1 MTRIFLIGY
10 MGAGKTTLGRALAQ
24 TLGLQFIDLDCYIED
39 RFRKTISQ
47 IFAEKGEEAFRD
59 LERRMLHEVG
69 EFEDVIISTGGGTP
83 CFFDN
88 VEYMNAQGTTVFLD
102 VPVERLFIRLSIAR
116 SKRPLIKDK
125 NDDELRSFI
134 VEQLG
139 KRLPHY
145 SKAQFTFEA
154 DKLEDKRQIDLSV
167 EAFCRQFNINKPEF
181 NMNPT
186 KPRRGISENIAK

>member
-88 VEYMNAQGTTVFLD
+88 VEYMNGQGTTVFLD

-134 VEQLG
+134 VDQLG

-167 EAFCRQFNINKPEF
+167 EAFCRQFNINQPEF

-186 KPRRGISENIAK
+186 KPRRGISENLAK

>member
-88 VEYMNAQGTTVFLD
+88 VEYMNGQGTTVFLD

-134 VEQLG
+134 VDQLG

-167 EAFCRQFNINKPEF
+167 EAFCRQFNINQPEF

>member
-1 MTRIFLIGY
+1 MTRIFLLGY
-10 MGAGKTTLGRALAQ
+10 MGAGKTTLGRALAT
-24 TLGLQFIDLDCYIED
+24 TLGLQFIDLDCYIEE

-47 IFAEKGEEAFRD
+47 IFAEKGEEEFRNI
-59 LERRMLHEVG
+59 ERRMLHEVG

-116 SKRPLIKDK
+116 HKRPLIKEK
-125 NDDELRSFI
+125 NDGQLREFI
-134 VEQLG
+134 AEQLE

-145 SKAQFTFEA
+145 SKALHTFRA
-154 DKLEDKRQIDLSV
+154 DKLEDRTQIEESV
-167 EAFCRQFNINKPEF
+167 EAFRRQF
-181 NMNPT
+181 
-186 KPRRGISENIAK
+186 GV